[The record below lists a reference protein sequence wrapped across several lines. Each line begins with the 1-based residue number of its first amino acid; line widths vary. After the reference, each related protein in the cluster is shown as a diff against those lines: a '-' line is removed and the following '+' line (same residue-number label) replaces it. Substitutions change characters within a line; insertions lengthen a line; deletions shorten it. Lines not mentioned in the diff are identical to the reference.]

1 MAASTR
7 WPRHGPS
14 RLRHVGHAHGH
25 ILRRKCWS
33 WGHVWK
39 SIHNYTSLK
48 TYMIGIFLGY
58 RVPSLS
64 PGLSSFSPLKLP
76 FKHTHKPMNIG
87 DKNQDPPHG
96 GLTNR
101 DILGDPRI
109 LDWWQNT
116 PWPSR
121 SNCDPIVDAYVFHYI
136 PSCPNNTV
144 TFVGIFLGAI
154 FQGKKH

>member
-39 SIHNYTSLK
+39 SIDNYTSLK

-58 RVPSLS
+58 RVPLSLS

-109 LDWWQNT
+109 LDWWQ
-116 PWPSR
+116 
-121 SNCDPIVDAYVFHYI
+121 
-136 PSCPNNTV
+136 
-144 TFVGIFLGAI
+144 
-154 FQGKKH
+154 KKHPDLLDLIVIPLLTLMYSTISHHAPITQWLL